1 NSFDDKYVLTR
12 LNAKKKSVLNDSI
25 ASKHHHVEA
34 IGARLLVLCLSV
46 CYKKII

>member
-12 LNAKKKSVLNDSI
+12 LNAKKKKNVINDSI
-25 ASKHHHVEA
+25 ASKHHVEA

-46 CYKKII
+46 CYTK